1 MNDNTPLHAVI
12 IEDDHTSIDVLTAL
26 LSQSGID
33 YSIFQDPQAA
43 LDSLHSL
50 GHASVIFVD
59 LDMPHLNGYQVL
71 ETLQNTPEISHLPI
85 VAYTSHTSEMT
96 NARNAGF
103 HSFLGK
109 PLRASTFPAH
119 LSAILQNQSV
129 WDIR

>member
-1 MNDNTPLHAVI
+1 MNASHSLHAVI
-12 IEDDHTSIDVLTAL
+12 IEDDHMSVDVLTAL

-33 YSIFQDPQAA
+33 YSTYHDPQDA
-43 LDSLHSL
+43 LDSLHQVC
-50 GHASVIFVD
+50 HADIIFVD

-71 ETLQNTPEISHLPI
+71 ETLQNIPETQNLPI

-109 PLRASTFPAH
+109 PLVASRFPEH
-119 LSAILQNQSV
+119 LSAILNNQSV